1 VSTSRWSSLSSSR
14 AYGFIKQ
21 QATGVNTFGFEETW
35 IHGKGPKW
43 IATVGKGTYGTT
55 TGLNIYEYSKPRG
68 IVVVRTEGGRDEQ
81 STKNTILATTLA
93 LIGVR

>member
-1 VSTSRWSSLSSSR
+1 MSTSRWSSLSSSR

-35 IHGKGPKW
+35 IHGKGAKR
-43 IATVGKGTYGTT
+43 IATIGKGTYETT
-55 TGLNIYEYSKPRG
+55 TELNINKYSKPRG
-68 IVVVRTEGGRDEQ
+68 VVVVRTEGGRDEQ
-81 STKNTILATTLA
+81 LSKTTILATTLA